1 VQPARHPPGADR
13 ATSGAAL
20 ALADAA
26 GLLVFVAVG
35 LRSHR
40 IGAMGETFLRNA
52 VPLAVAWIT
61 VSLVL
66 HTYRR
71 RDLVSLFAT
80 WAISVPAALLARSWW
95 VGSPRED
102 RLLVFVA
109 VGLGFTLLFVLAA
122 RAATAL
128 LTRSRL
134 VWRRSDPDQ

>member
-1 VQPARHPPGADR
+1 MQPARHPPGADR
-13 ATSGAAL
+13 ATSGVAL

-40 IGAMGETFLRNA
+40 IGAMGEIFLRNA
-52 VPLAVAWIT
+52 VPLAVAWIA

-66 HTYRR
+66 RTYRR

-95 VGSPRED
+95 VGSPRGD
-102 RLLVFVA
+102 RLVVFVA